1 MINIQ
6 KHFHHNNKI
15 FIAGNTIGWAFVCCI
30 AKVNYNLIDW
40 ANVVQSEGKMVI
52 PHKDIVYIID
62 VEIMYLSEKTMTIHD
77 FFTKAICHR
86 DASIVNPD
94 DHILEG
100 LEFSYDLYDDLPASI
115 WCIAH
120 GMITTIL

>member
-1 MINIQ
+1 MINIH
-6 KHFHHNNKI
+6 KHFDLNNKI

-30 AKVNYNLIDW
+30 AKVYYNSIDW
-40 ANVVQSEGKMVI
+40 KNIVQSEGKMFI

-62 VEIMYLSEKTMTIHD
+62 VEIALLSKITNLHD
-77 FFTKAICHR
+77 FFTKAICNR

-94 DHILEG
+94 DHILEE

>member
-1 MINIQ
+1 MINIH
-6 KHFHHNNKI
+6 KHFDYNNKI

-30 AKVNYNLIDW
+30 TKVYYNSIDW

-52 PHKDIVYIID
+52 PHKDMVYVID
-62 VEIMYLSEKTMTIHD
+62 VEIMYLSDKTMTLHD
-77 FFTKAICHR
+77 FFTKAICNR

-94 DHILEG
+94 DHIIEG

>member
-30 AKVNYNLIDW
+30 EIVDYNSIDW
-40 ANVVQSEGKMVI
+40 INIIQTESIMAI
-52 PHKDIVYIID
+52 PHDRCGYIIS
-62 VEIMYLSEKTMTIHD
+62 VQIMYLSEKTMTLHD

-100 LEFSYDLYDDLPASI
+100 LDFSCDLYDDLPASI